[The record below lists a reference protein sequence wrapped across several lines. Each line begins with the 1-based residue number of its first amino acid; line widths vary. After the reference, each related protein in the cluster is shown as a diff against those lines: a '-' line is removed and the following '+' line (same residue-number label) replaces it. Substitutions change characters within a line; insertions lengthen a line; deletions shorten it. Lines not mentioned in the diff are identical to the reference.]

1 MLWNKNWRHCLKNI
15 PENIREKPFTFQWR
29 VSQWMKHL
37 PPHIQQPQPLPSAW
51 QRHIVPVQRCMPAM
65 SSTGTAVCIAFW
77 QRDAGCSVLL
87 SLLESER
94 RIGAEELLH
103 MLGARFQRNQLQSH
117 KSPFLSSPTTDST
130 GLLIANAVL
139 ICRTPFVW
147 ILGLDSHWHSHSQ
160 PHYLQI
166 FRVHVHSPPQP
177 GTWQGV
183 LSSAPG
189 PSQGVANWNTSP
201 SCHQISKLSWN
212 NRSTWQPGS
221 LPGLFSWLCKETGW
235 EAKLWDRSKQGHPCC
250 FPSIPWEVKGLLTAF
265 LHLFLSTVSLIC
277 LYAEGM

>member
-1 MLWNKNWRHCLKNI
+1 MKNI
-15 PENIREKPFTFQWR
+15 SENIREKSFTFQWG

-37 PPHIQQPQPLPSAW
+37 RILHTAARASALCLAAPHCPCAEGHACQEQHWHGHMHGPLAERCGVLSSPFTAGKGRITPLP
-51 QRHIVPVQRCMPAM
+51 
-65 SSTGTAVCIAFW
+65 
-77 QRDAGCSVLL
+77 
-87 SLLESER
+87 
-94 RIGAEELLH
+94 EELLH
-103 MLGARFQRNQLQSH
+103 MLGARFQGNQLQSH
-117 KSPFLSSPTTDST
+117 KFPFLSSPTTDST

-189 PSQGVANWNTSP
+189 PSQEVAN
-201 SCHQISKLSWN
+201 
-212 NRSTWQPGS
+212 
-221 LPGLFSWLCKETGW
+221 
-235 EAKLWDRSKQGHPCC
+235 
-250 FPSIPWEVKGLLTAF
+250 
-265 LHLFLSTVSLIC
+265 
-277 LYAEGM
+277 